1 MRNLLTTCSGIAL
14 VVACTS
20 GPAELKDPPIL
31 KVTSPQRSLV
41 QSGAGLLTVTGT
53 VAPNADGVPVKTVEV
68 NGVPAT
74 FGAEGG
80 AFTASITIQPGAT
93 LITTTAT
100 DEDGG
105 VASDTRAV
113 QAGDLRD
120 AGANIDNAV
129 SAAISTEAFAKIS
142 DAASGLIKGMD
153 LGAMIAPLQPM
164 VHKGDENG
172 EDCLFARVFID
183 DLNISDVHLSL
194 VPQSGGIAFAAEIDG
209 LDVPGHV
216 RYAAACISGSNNIHI
231 TADRV
236 FLAGTLIVS
245 PNGTSGFKTSLAGPT
260 VQIDNLNISASG
272 IPGTIL
278 DLINLNSA
286 IETVIEKGAEL
297 FMEPMM
303 NQALGALAGP
313 KQLDLMGKTVTVQ
326 VSPSTVAFDPTAGVV
341 GLNMSL
347 VISGAEGAKF
357 IYTDNGLPTQEPGDG
372 FAIGLADDLANEMFA
387 EVQALNLLNLSMP
400 SNGGTFDA
408 TQIAMSMPVMISAD
422 PTDGAMK
429 VILGDVMLTFTSQ
442 GKPVAKAAL
451 NASIDLQVQSANNGY
466 GVALALGT
474 PNVHVNTLDDI
485 PNGTHLLD
493 ADLAKVTE
501 VCLQAQIANI
511 SKLLVNIPLPAV
523 AGLQMRD
530 LSVGSDDGYVML
542 KGKFE

>member
-74 FGAEGG
+74 FGVDGG
-80 AFTASITIQPGAT
+80 AFTAQITIQPGAT

-120 AGANIDNAV
+120 AGSNIDHAV

-142 DAASGLIKGMD
+142 TAASGLVKSMD
-153 LGAMIAPLQPM
+153 LGAMLAPMQPM
-164 VHKGDENG
+164 IHKGDENG

-183 DLNISDVHLSL
+183 DLNISDLKVSL
-194 VPQSGGIAFAAEIDG
+194 IPQSGGIAFAAEIDG
-209 LDVPGHV
+209 LDVPGHA
-216 RYAAACISGSNNIHI
+216 RYAAACISGSNNLRV

-236 FLAGTLIVS
+236 FVSGTLLVT
-245 PNGTSGFKTSLAGPT
+245 PNGSNGFKTDLTGQT

-278 DLINLNSA
+278 DLIDMNSA
-286 IETVIEKGAEL
+286 IELVIEKGAEL
-297 FMEPMM
+297 FMEPLM

-313 KQLDLMGKTVTVQ
+313 KQLDVMGKTVTVD
-326 VSPSTVAFDPTAGVV
+326 VSPSDIAFDPTGGVV

-357 IYTDNGLPTQEPGDG
+357 IYTDNGLPTTEPGDG
-372 FAIGLADDLANEMFA
+372 FAIGLADDLANEMFSEA
-387 EVQALNLLNLSMP
+387 HALNLLNLSMP
-400 SNGGTFDA
+400 SAGGTFDA
-408 TQIAMSMPVMISAD
+408 TQIQMSMPAMISAD
-422 PTDGAMK
+422 PSDGAMK
-429 VILGDVMLTFTSQ
+429 VILGDVILTFTNQ

-466 GVALALGT
+466 GVAMALGT
-474 PNVHVNTLDDI
+474 PTVHVNTLDDI
-485 PNGTHLLD
+485 PNATHLGD

-501 VCLQAQIANI
+501 VCLGAQIANI
-511 SKLLVNIPLPAV
+511 SKLLVNIPLPSV
-523 AGLQMRD
+523 AGLQMRN
-530 LSVGSDDGYVML
+530 LSMGSDDGYIMM
-542 KGKFE
+542 KGQFE